1 MVITMLK
8 HFLTLT
14 YPSFKIKNLKDYL
27 STSNIIEGF
36 LIAILLSLFIYL
48 SYFELLNEDILKII
62 NSVSAIL
69 GFYLLLKADKKTLF
83 WAGFFIGGLWFYWIG
98 FSFRFYGVSYL
109 IPIMMLFV
117 SFGYGLFFWIIGIFV
132 NPFARALLFL
142 GFSFFHPLGF
152 NWFIPELT
160 LVNTLFGV
168 YKWQF
173 GLFLLSISL
182 FIVLKS
188 WQRIF
193 GVLFLVASLN
203 FEIGKSL
210 HTSKHKI
217 YLSSTYLS
225 QDIKW
230 EESYRQESIK
240 NNLDIIKKA
249 IKQNYDIVVL
259 SESAF
264 AMFLN
269 LEKQMMN
276 ELKELSK
283 EIIIVTGALYAK
295 DTDAYNSTYYF
306 INGEVKVA
314 DKVVLVPFGEE
325 IPLPKFF
332 KKLINDMFFNG
343 AKDYKT
349 ALFPTDVEIKGE
361 VFRNA
366 ICYEAT
372 REELYVGS
380 PKLMIATSNNA
391 WFTPSIQ
398 PTLQKIL
405 LKYFS
410 IRYKTVIYHSANR
423 GGTSVIY

>member
-8 HFLTLT
+8 HFLTLA

-48 SYFELLNEDILKII
+48 SHFELLSEGILKII
-62 NSVSAIL
+62 NSISAIL

-98 FSFRFYGVSYL
+98 FSFRFYNVAYL
-109 IPIMMLFV
+109 IPVMMLFV
-117 SFGYGLFFWIIGIFV
+117 SFGYGLFFWIIGIFI

-160 LVNTLFGV
+160 LVFSFFGI

-173 GLFLLSISL
+173 GLFLLAISL

-188 WQRIF
+188 WWRILAIF
-193 GVLFLVASLN
+193 ALIASLN
-203 FEIGKSL
+203 YENAPLK
-210 HTSKHKI
+210 TSKQKI
-217 YLSSTYLS
+217 YLSSTYIS

-230 EESYRQESIK
+230 ENSYREESIQ
-240 NNLDIIKKA
+240 NNLNIIKKA
-249 IKQNYDIVVL
+249 IKQKYDIVVI

-269 LEKQMMN
+269 LEKDVLN
-276 ELKELSK
+276 ELKELSY
-283 EIIIVTGALYAK
+283 EITIITGALYAK
-295 DTDAYNSTYYF
+295 ERDSYNSTYYF
-306 INGEVKVA
+306 INGDVKVA
-314 DKVVLVPFGEE
+314 NKVVLVPFGEE

-332 KKLINDMFFNG
+332 KKLINDIFFNG
-343 AKDYKT
+343 AEDYKT
-349 ALFPTDVEIKGE
+349 APFPTDIEIKGE

-423 GGTSVIY
+423 GGTFVIY